1 MMVGSG
7 VWIQVSVSPKP
18 FQSTPVLRSQAGLGG
33 RLEDGTPGQ
42 GGHLNKGRESIADL
56 KSGGGQG
63 WKSLPTSEAGPWR

>member
-42 GGHLNKGRESIADL
+42 GGHLPKGRESIGG

-63 WKSLPTSEAGPWR
+63 WKSLPTSEAGPRR